1 MANITLKFRTATLD
15 DAEQVQVLVQ
25 SAYRGESSR
34 QGWTHEAD
42 LLGGERIDVA
52 GIREKITAPGN
63 TIIMAFDGNGKLAA
77 CCEVT
82 QKSPGVAY
90 FGMFAVDPTRQAGG
104 FGRQVLEYAESYC
117 RDNLGIK
124 RLEMTV
130 IWTRHEL
137 VAWYARRGFRKTG
150 ETRPFPIHELNNGW
164 ALRDDL
170 HFEVLEKEL

>member
-1 MANITLKFRTATLD
+1 MAANKLTFRIATID
-15 DAEQVQVLVQ
+15 DAEPVQTLVQ
-25 SAYRGESSR
+25 SAYRGDSSR

-52 GIREKITAPGN
+52 AIREKITAEGN
-63 TIIMAFDGNGKLAA
+63 TVIMAFDETGRLTA
-77 CCEVT
+77 CCEIT
-82 QKSPGVAY
+82 QKSPDVAY

-117 RDNLGIK
+117 RDTLGVK
-124 RLEMTV
+124 KLEMTV

-137 VAWYARRGFRKTG
+137 IAWYARRGFRKTG

-164 ALRDDL
+164 MLKDDL
-170 HFEVLEKEL
+170 HFEVLEKEF